1 MALSVFA
8 LEDGEVYHT
17 YTCYDRGT
25 DGLHLVWQLLDR
37 APKGRDEGAS
47 KGWPRKHDEY
57 GTAPKPEGGYRYG
70 KLA

>member
-1 MALSVFA
+1 MALSAFT
-8 LEDGEVYHT
+8 LEDGVVYHT

-37 APKGRDEGAS
+37 APKGRDEDAW

-57 GTAPKPEGGYRYG
+57 ETP
-70 KLA
+70 